1 MADLISPI
9 HILLILIVALL
20 VFGPR
25 RLPEIGQGIGKGI
38 REFRRA
44 MSGLT
49 ETPEDD
55 KSDYTVKVEDP
66 TIKRD

>member
-9 HILLILIVALL
+9 HILLLLIVALL

-44 MSGLT
+44 MNSIN
-49 ETPEDD
+49 EPEDS
-55 KSDYTVKVEDP
+55 KQNYTVKVEDP
-66 TIKRD
+66 TEKHD

>member
-1 MADLISPI
+1 MGDLISPI

-44 MSGLT
+44 MNSVNGT
-49 ETPEDD
+49 EETKE
-55 KSDYTVKVEDP
+55 SYTVKVEEP
-66 TIKRD
+66 TDKHD

>member
-1 MADLISPI
+1 MPDLLSPI

-44 MSGLT
+44 MNSVSGADEHT
-49 ETPEDD
+49 DG
-55 KSDYTVKVEDP
+55 YTVKVEESSE
-66 TIKRD
+66 KRD

>member
-1 MADLISPI
+1 VADLISPI